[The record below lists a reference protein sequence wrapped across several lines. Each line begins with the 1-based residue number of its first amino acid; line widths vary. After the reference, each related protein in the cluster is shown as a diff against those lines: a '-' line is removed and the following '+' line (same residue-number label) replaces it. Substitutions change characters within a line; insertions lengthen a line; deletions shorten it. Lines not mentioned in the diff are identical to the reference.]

1 MDPLAGDSTMTA
13 FALGVVAGLGI
24 AIPVGAIAV
33 LILETGRRWGF
44 RIAASAGLG
53 AALADLTY
61 ATIATIVGAGIAHL
75 LAAHTAIIHWAS
87 GALLAVLALRALIV
101 SMGGSSST
109 EERTLPPRRS
119 RVTVT
124 FLGLTLANPLTITY
138 FAALVAG
145 SGHRVGGLSLVPFV
159 LGVFLASLA
168 WQTLLAGAGTVLG
181 RQLPQSSRRLTG
193 VLGSVVIGALAVK
206 VAFGA

>member
-1 MDPLAGDSTMTA
+1 MTA

-33 LILETGRRWGF
+33 LIIETGRRWGF
-44 RIAASAGLG
+44 PVAASAGLG

-61 ATIATIVGAGIAHL
+61 ATVASVVGAGIAHL
-75 LAAHTAIIHWAS
+75 LPTHAAIVRWTS
-87 GALLAVLALRALIV
+87 GALLSILALRALIGSV
-101 SMGGSSST
+101 RGSSAT

-119 RVTVT
+119 HVTLT

-145 SGHRVGGLSLVPFV
+145 SGQHVGGLSVAPFV
-159 LGVFLASLA
+159 AGVFLASLS
-168 WQTLLAGAGTVLG
+168 WQTILAGAGTVLG
-181 RQLPQSSRRLTG
+181 QQLPQASRRVTG
-193 VLGSVVIGALAVK
+193 LLGSIVVGALAVK
-206 VAFGA
+206 VALGA